1 MPLQLPIDLT
11 SLPPFRLL
19 EAALGPAR
27 ALWLWWVVWREL
39 AYLMEEGCAP
49 GRIRAEDQATFVQAL
64 ALPRDSQAQIANSQM
79 ADGKRQRANGETP
92 TGETLWG
99 LLLSSRLLKADGPDW
114 ICARFSL
121 LHEGPSHRS
130 QAQRGGDLKAY
141 HGRQKKLESDAFQ
154 QALQITESK
163 MMDEHGEPLTSEMRQ
178 RVTRL
183 VVSCDNALFKNL
195 RPPHGYSEG
204 LVQDALRAL
213 ARFSNEQISQVCLF
227 VAEHRNHPL
236 LSTTERLLPV
246 FGEIS
251 RMLEGQA

>member
-49 GRIRAEDQATFVQAL
+49 GRIRAEDQKTFMAAL
-64 ALPRDSQAQIANSQM
+64 TVPECSTSSQ
-79 ADGKRQRANGETP
+79 G
-92 TGETLWG
+92 LWA

-163 MMDEHGEPLTSEMRQ
+163 MVDEHGEPLTSEMRQ

-183 VVSCDNALFKNL
+183 VVSCDNSLFKNL

-204 LVQDALRAL
+204 LVQDALRVL
-213 ARFSNEQISQVCLF
+213 ARFSDEQIGKVCLF